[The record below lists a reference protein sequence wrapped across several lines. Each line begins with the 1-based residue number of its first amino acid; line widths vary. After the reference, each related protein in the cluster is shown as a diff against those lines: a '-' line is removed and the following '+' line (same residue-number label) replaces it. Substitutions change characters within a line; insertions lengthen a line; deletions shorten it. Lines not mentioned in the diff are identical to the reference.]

1 MDYFEGIFKN
11 MALRLKEEESS
22 RVKKKR
28 KKKLTGTKRQHITSS
43 FM

>member
-11 MALRLKEEESS
+11 MALRLKEESS